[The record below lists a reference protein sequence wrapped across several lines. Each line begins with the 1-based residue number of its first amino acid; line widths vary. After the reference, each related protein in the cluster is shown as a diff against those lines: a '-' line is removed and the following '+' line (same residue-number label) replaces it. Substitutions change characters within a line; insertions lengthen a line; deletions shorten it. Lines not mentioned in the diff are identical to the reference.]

1 MYEFFYILSSIFCVI
16 IIFRKRPIV
25 KVYKETDFL
34 YTALGDD
41 ISKSLIA
48 FLCRGFVYRVKRYLR
63 LTNSNVIYNNFAT
76 PTFTSSDLLFQLKNS
91 SAIRLC
97 LKKSKVITISIGCN
111 NLYEGSFENFA
122 EINGNYAKRGI
133 LKFKEDWH
141 EILYYIRR
149 FTESNASIYVMTL
162 YNPYNADDPNYS
174 IAEYYISNLNSII
187 KSEFWIKTYNYKV
200 VDIHAAFK
208 GNFQGNFL
216 FLTPF
221 MREALPNYKESKKIG
236 ESFINTINS

>member
-1 MYEFFYILSSIFCVI
+1 MYEFSYILSSVICII
-16 IIFRKRPIV
+16 IIFSKKTMV
-25 KVYKETDFL
+25 KMYKETDFL

-48 FLCRGFVYRVKRYLR
+48 FLRRGFVYRVKKYLR

-76 PTFTSSDLLFQLKNS
+76 PTFTSSDLLFQLRNS
-91 SAIRLC
+91 SSIRLC

-111 NLYEGSFENFA
+111 NLYQGVFENFS
-122 EINGNYAKRGI
+122 EINGKAAKNGI

-141 EILYYIRR
+141 EILCFIRKS
-149 FTESNASIYVMTL
+149 TESSASIYVMTL
-162 YNPYNADDPNYS
+162 YNPYSSDNPNYS
-174 IAEYYISNLNSII
+174 IAEYYISTLNLII

-200 VDIHAAFK
+200 VDIHANFK

-216 FLTPF
+216 FLNPYV
-221 MREALPNYKESKKIG
+221 REPLPNYKEYRQIG
-236 ESFINTINS
+236 ECFINSINN